1 LIPERWVLL
10 RGLGREAGHWAG
22 FPQQLRAA
30 FPGAAVLTPD
40 LPGCG
45 TRNDQVAPARVP
57 ALTQAVRAALIAE
70 APRTGSA
77 APSTWLLGLSLGAMV
92 ALEWARQHPD
102 EIAGVVLVNGSSGSL
117 SPFWRRLRPA
127 AWLQLARAA
136 VAPTLAGREAR
147 IFALTSAR
155 PERATLAIP
164 AWVALA
170 ETHPLR
176 ASNFARLL
184 LAAATYRPAPALLA
198 QEAPARPPVLVTV
211 GAGDRLAHPTCSGRL
226 AEALEAPLVVH
237 PTAGHELPLDDP
249 DWLVAQLASWRAGL
263 TGLGADKVH
272 PTGTL

>member
-1 LIPERWVLL
+1 MMAERWILL

-45 TRNDQVAPARVP
+45 TRNDEVAPARVP
-57 ALTQAVRAALIAE
+57 ALTQAVRAAVGG
-70 APRTGSA
+70 PRTGVA
-77 APSTWLLGLSLGAMV
+77 APTTWLLGLSLGAMV
-92 ALEWARQHPD
+92 ALDWARQHPD
-102 EIAGVVLVNGSSGSL
+102 EIAGVVLVNGSSGGL

-127 AWLQLARAA
+127 AWLGLTRAA

-147 IFALTSAR
+147 IFGLTSAR

-176 ASNFARLL
+176 PSNFARLL
-184 LAAATYRPAPALLA
+184 LAAATYRPAPAELVA
-198 QEAPARPPVLVTV
+198 EAPARPPVLVTV

-226 AEALEAPLVVH
+226 AEALGAPLVVH
-237 PTAGHELPLDDP
+237 PTAGHELPLDDA
-249 DWLVAQLASWRAGL
+249 DWLVDQLTRWRAGL
-263 TGLGADKVH
+263 TGKVH
-272 PTGTL
+272 STGTL